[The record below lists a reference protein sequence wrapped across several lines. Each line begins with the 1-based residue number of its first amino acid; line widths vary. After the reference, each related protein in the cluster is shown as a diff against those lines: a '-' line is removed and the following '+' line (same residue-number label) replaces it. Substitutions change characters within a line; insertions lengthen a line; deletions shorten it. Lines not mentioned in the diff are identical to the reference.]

1 MRGVFWILIGVVL
14 VPPLSTLW
22 LAPLGVL
29 PHIAFHSPYLLGSLA
44 RYYVYNQGFSGN
56 TKRKKRKP
64 KKVLKYTRYNL

>member
-29 PHIAFHSPYLLGSLA
+29 PYITFHSPYLLGSLA
-44 RYYVYNQGFSGN
+44 IGIVFIIKGSLEIRKE
-56 TKRKKRKP
+56 KRENPRKF
-64 KKVLKYTRYNL
+64 

>member
-44 RYYVYNQGFSGN
+44 IGIVFIVKGSLEIRKE
-56 TKRKKRKP
+56 KRENPRKF
-64 KKVLKYTRYNL
+64 